1 MINNITLAG
10 RLTKDSDL
18 RYTSDGTAVGTFTLA
33 VNRQFTNQIPLVII
47 AWDRKTKTFVE
58 VG

>member
-18 RYTSDGTAVGTFTLA
+18 RYTSDGTATA
-33 VNRQFTNQIPLVII
+33 SARLVKSLQKHIL
-47 AWDRKTKTFVE
+47 
-58 VG
+58 